1 MTTGTQKET
10 QKNTLEIWHEIVAHK
25 DISKLSSI
33 IHPDAVF
40 RSPMVYKPYHGRDTL
55 VYVLSQVIEIFEDFT
70 YHRELMS
77 DDGRSAF
84 LEFTANIGD
93 KSLKGL
99 DLITFDADGKI
110 TEFEVLIR
118 PMSGL
123 MALAEQMGKRMAG
136 VT

>member
-1 MTTGTQKET
+1 MSSKNQKGI
-10 QKNTLEIWHEIVAHK
+10 QKDTLKIWHEIVAGK
-25 DISKLSSI
+25 DVTKLASI

-40 RSPMVYKPYHGRDTL
+40 RSPMVYKPYHGRDIL
-55 VYVLSQVIEIFEDFT
+55 VFVLSQVIEIFEDFT

-77 DDGRSAF
+77 DDGSSAF

-99 DLITFDADGKI
+99 DLITFDEHGKI

-123 MALAEQMGKRMAG
+123 MTLAEQMGERMVG

>member
-1 MTTGTQKET
+1 MTER
-10 QKNTLEIWHEIVAHK
+10 TLKIWHEIIAAK
-25 DISKLSSI
+25 DVSKLSGI

-55 VYVLSQVIEIFEDFT
+55 VFVLSQVIEIFEDFT

-123 MALAEQMGKRMAG
+123 MALSERMAEQMGKRMAG

>member
-1 MTTGTQKET
+1 LNNMTDET
-10 QKNTLEIWHEIVAHK
+10 LKIWHDIVANK

-55 VYVLSQVIEIFEDFT
+55 VFVLSQVIEIFEDFT

-123 MALAEQMGKRMAG
+123 MALSERMAEQMGKRMAG

>member
-1 MTTGTQKET
+1 MTT
-10 QKNTLEIWHEIVAHK
+10 NDTLKIWHEIVANK
-25 DISKLSSI
+25 DPSKLNAI

-40 RSPMVYKPYHGRDTL
+40 RSPMVYKPYQGRDIL
-55 VYVLSQVIEIFEDFT
+55 VFVLTQVIEIFEDFT
-70 YHRELMS
+70 YHREMVS
-77 DDGRSAF
+77 EDGRSAF
-84 LEFTANIGD
+84 LEFTADIGD

-99 DLITFDADGKI
+99 DLITFDENGKI

-136 VT
+136 LG

>member
-1 MTTGTQKET
+1 MNNMTDET
-10 QKNTLEIWHEIVAHK
+10 LKIWHKIVANK
-25 DISKLSSI
+25 DASKLSSI

-55 VYVLSQVIEIFEDFT
+55 VFVLSQVIEIFEDFT

-123 MALAEQMGKRMAG
+123 MALSERMAEQMGKRMAG

>member
-1 MTTGTQKET
+1 MPTNDTLTT
-10 QKNTLEIWHEIVAHK
+10 WHDIVANK
-25 DISKLSSI
+25 DPAKLVEI

-40 RSPMVYKPYHGRDTL
+40 RSPMVYKPYHGRDIL
-55 VYVLSQVIEIFEDFT
+55 VFVLTQVIEIFEDFT
-70 YHRELMS
+70 YHREMVS
-77 DDGRSAF
+77 GDERSAF

-99 DLITFDADGKI
+99 DLITFNENGKI

-123 MALAEQMGKRMAG
+123 MALAEQMGSRMMKING
-136 VT
+136 

>member
-1 MTTGTQKET
+1 MNNMTDET
-10 QKNTLEIWHEIVAHK
+10 LKIWHEIVANK
-25 DISKLSSI
+25 DVSKLSSI

-55 VYVLSQVIEIFEDFT
+55 VFVLSQVIEIFEDFT

-123 MALAEQMGKRMAG
+123 MALSERMAEQMGKRMAG

>member
-1 MTTGTQKET
+1 MSVET
-10 QKNTLEIWHEIVAHK
+10 QKDTLKIWHEVIAHK
-25 DISKLSSI
+25 DATKLANI

-40 RSPMVYKPYHGRDTL
+40 RSPMVYKPYHGRDIL
-55 VYVLSQVIEIFEDFT
+55 MFVLSQVIEIFEDFT
-70 YHRELMS
+70 YHRELLAK
-77 DDGRSAF
+77 DGTCAF

-99 DLITFDADGKI
+99 DLITFDEDGKI

-123 MALAEQMGKRMAG
+123 NALAAQMAKRMEG
-136 VT
+136 VS

>member
-1 MTTGTQKET
+1 MNTTET
-10 QKNTLEIWHEIVAHK
+10 LKIWHEIVTSK
-25 DISKLSSI
+25 DPAKLADI
-33 IHPDAVF
+33 IHKDAVF

-55 VYVLSQVIEIFEDFT
+55 VFVLSQVIEIFEDFT
-70 YHRELMS
+70 YHREMTS
-77 DDGRSAF
+77 TDTRSAF

-99 DLITFDADGKI
+99 DLITFDEDGKI

-136 VT
+136 LG